1 VLCLMILSCDTA
13 EMVIPTLETDVTSS
27 LPVIQETDEP
37 GLLSVIIVDVVVGL
51 IEIKC
56 RRYFILQ
63 PQNIN

>member
-1 VLCLMILSCDTA
+1 MILSCDTA

-37 GLLSVIIVDVVVGL
+37 GLLSVIIVDVVVEL

-56 RRYFILQ
+56 RCYFILQ

>member
-1 VLCLMILSCDTA
+1 MLCLMILSCDTA